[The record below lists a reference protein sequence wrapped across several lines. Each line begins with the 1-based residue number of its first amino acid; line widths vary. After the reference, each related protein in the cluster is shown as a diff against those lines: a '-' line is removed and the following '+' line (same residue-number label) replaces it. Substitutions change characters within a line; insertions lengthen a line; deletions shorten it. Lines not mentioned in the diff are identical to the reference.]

1 MKPGNVYYLRLHVF
15 FFIILLLMII
25 LGWLFFY
32 FFKNIFAILTIL
44 ACLLVIFLSLTSLLR
59 IQNINIVNKLK
70 LFMLPLSCFIFS
82 LQN

>member
-1 MKPGNVYYLRLHVF
+1 MKPGNVYYLRFHVF
-15 FFIILLLMII
+15 FILLLLMII

-32 FFKNIFAILTIL
+32 FFLKNMFAILTIL

>member
-1 MKPGNVYYLRLHVF
+1 M
-15 FFIILLLMII
+15 FFIILLMII
-25 LGWLFFY
+25 LGRLFFY
-32 FFKNIFAILTIL
+32 FFKNIFAILIIL

-82 LQN
+82 LQH

>member
-1 MKPGNVYYLRLHVF
+1 MSIISDFMCF
-15 FFIILLLMII
+15 FFILLLLMII
-25 LGWLFFY
+25 LGWLFSY
-32 FFKNIFAILTIL
+32 FFTNIFAILTIL

>member
-1 MKPGNVYYLRLHVF
+1 
-15 FFIILLLMII
+15 MII

-32 FFKNIFAILTIL
+32 FIIIIFINIFAILTIL
-44 ACLLVIFLSLTSLLR
+44 ACLLVIFLSPTSLLR

>member
-1 MKPGNVYYLRLHVF
+1 MSIISDF
-15 FFIILLLMII
+15 MCFFILLLLMII
-25 LGWLFFY
+25 FGWLFFY
-32 FFKNIFAILTIL
+32 LFKNIFAILTIL

>member
-1 MKPGNVYYLRLHVF
+1 
-15 FFIILLLMII
+15 MII
-25 LGWLFFY
+25 LGRLFFY
-32 FFKNIFAILTIL
+32 LFIYIFAILTIL